1 MEFEYF
7 PEDILVDDP
16 DYQECAH
23 GEAFL
28 PDCETCIRWLVAERR
43 FVRTIPISEKPKHR
57 CYLHKG
63 RIGRYSHNV
72 SRDNPLFGKSFCKTC
87 YREAIRNE
95 EIPIPTIQFMDLES
109 VIIKTVPCT
118 ENRLGLTPE
127 KIRSLIVE
135 QWVRLSNQPTQIIQ
149 LSHNRDNGVTVLDKD
164 GIGRSI
170 TFEESKKT
178 N

>member
-135 QWVRLSNQPTQIIQ
+135 QWVRLSNRSPRQ
-149 LSHNRDNGVTVLDKD
+149 L
-164 GIGRSI
+164 
-170 TFEESKKT
+170 
-178 N
+178 